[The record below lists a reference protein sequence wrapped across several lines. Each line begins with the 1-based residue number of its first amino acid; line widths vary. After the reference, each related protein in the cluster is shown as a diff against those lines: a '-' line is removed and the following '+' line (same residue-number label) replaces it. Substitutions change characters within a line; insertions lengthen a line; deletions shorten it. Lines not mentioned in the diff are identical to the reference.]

1 MAERTEA
8 PAPRT
13 LTTWRVWDACGV
25 WRLVRV
31 EPCPYGGTLWRTVA
45 ERGDRVARTGLHT
58 VPACAVMEH
67 ATARGWD
74 VRRLEVVTHG

>member
-1 MAERTEA
+1 MVERTEA
-8 PAPRT
+8 P
-13 LTTWRVWDACGV
+13 TTWRVWDARGV
-25 WRLVRV
+25 QRLVRV